1 MVLEHWWQRSTKKE
15 KWCSGHHSV
24 IDWMTSGYS
33 KRNSPSWL
41 GWVREIVG
49 LSRSNR
55 SRLHHRTSHLGKY
68 ARNHKM
74 SRNVDRYFCVSFFSH
89 IPDSLA
95 IFLGDQNKHCKER
108 ALITSTQSQTNTP
121 CRIGGSKLIRPAMQN
136 KSNIICK
143 KWIISHDIKCNIVES
158 HNIIPIW

>member
-1 MVLEHWWQRSTKKE
+1 MAGLKIKPFLPWMPTSNGGDVGKSKNWWIVFTWFGALVTTFNKNKK

-121 CRIGGSKLIRPAMQN
+121 CRIGVQ
-136 KSNIICK
+136 
-143 KWIISHDIKCNIVES
+143 D
-158 HNIIPIW
+158 